1 MQIAILLYYRFII
14 TVLYISKNS
23 LSMARLF
30 KHTKTFSNIS
40 FLQLYNIWYFV
51 WTWSLLISFVIII
64 LIWSN
69 FANNVRW
76 LTMQTCLKSQQKEMW
91 IQKNN
96 LLNKWVSRHCA
107 VSCFFPFPNLRY
119 YRSPIIHTCLFT
131 LYDTLIW

>member
-14 TVLYISKNS
+14 TVLYTSKNS

-91 IQKNN
+91 IHVK
-96 LLNKWVSRHCA
+96 SE
-107 VSCFFPFPNLRY
+107 FPDIVRFLVF
-119 YRSPIIHTCLFT
+119 SHSLTFDIIDLQLFT
-131 LYDTLIW
+131 HVCLLCTTL